1 MSEIIVA
8 ILLIV
13 PVALVIIILNY
24 LNKKQ
29 KKKAH
34 NRLSA
39 YVSQITNQFQI
50 KQSFWRC
57 LPYQLVIVDDESREI
72 LVVDHNVI
80 IICHMNCF
88 RWI

>member
-1 MSEIIVA
+1 
-8 ILLIV
+8 
-13 PVALVIIILNY
+13 
-24 LNKKQ
+24 
-29 KKKAH
+29 
-34 NRLSA
+34 LSA